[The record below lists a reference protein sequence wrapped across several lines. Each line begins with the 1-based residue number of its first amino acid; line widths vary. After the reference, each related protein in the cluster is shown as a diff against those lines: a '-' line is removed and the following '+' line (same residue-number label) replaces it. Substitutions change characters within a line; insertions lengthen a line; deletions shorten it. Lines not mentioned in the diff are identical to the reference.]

1 MAKDK
6 QHLPD
11 TEAEGKDKLYLDVDR
26 MINEGMGAG
35 MVVNT
40 EGRQNIEQAVDFK
53 DEVPPQSI
61 KRE

>member
-1 MAKDK
+1 MKNK
-6 QHLPD
+6 KHLPD

-35 MVVNT
+35 IVINT
-40 EGRQNIEQAVDFK
+40 EGRQNIEQSLDIK
-53 DEVPPQSI
+53 DEDPPQSV